1 VAVGSVRSRCLA
13 CVRAAAAVNHT
24 WELYYPDA
32 AATGVEFA
40 RARIAPADVV
50 WVHAAPPV
58 LAVTVREGDDR
69 VIARGEPLARVGLSV
84 PMTRLARRGDA
95 IVREDR
101 WPTDADLGA
110 VVILPGGEAGILKS
124 WWNAKD
130 GNEWRWTVE
139 FSNRRG

>member
-1 VAVGSVRSRCLA
+1 MAGPTLQ
-13 CVRAAAAVNHT
+13 T
-24 WELYYPDA
+24 WELYYPEA
-32 AATGVEFA
+32 AATGIQVA
-40 RARIAPADVV
+40 RARIDPTDVV

-69 VIARGEPLARVGLSV
+69 VLARGGPLRRQGPYL
-84 PMTRLARRGDA
+84 PMTRLETRGSE

-124 WWNAKD
+124 WWNASD
-130 GNEWRWTVE
+130 GNAWRWTVE
-139 FSNRRG
+139 LSNRRS

>member
-1 VAVGSVRSRCLA
+1 MAVRGIRSRRVA
-13 CVRAAAAVNHT
+13 RVRAAAAVNQT
-24 WELYYPDA
+24 WELYYPEA
-32 AATGVEFA
+32 AATGVELA
-40 RARIAPADVV
+40 RARIAPTDVV

-69 VIARGEPLARVGLSV
+69 VIARGEPLARVGPYV

-110 VVILPGGEAGILKS
+110 VVILPGGEAGILKG
-124 WWNAKD
+124 WWNATD
-130 GNEWRWTVE
+130 GSEWRWTVE
-139 FSNRRG
+139 FANRRG